1 MEFRRQIHGE
11 PAVEVFRQLQLQR
24 TPLRVHVLG
33 RGYERLSIVTGIESQ
48 GGQAFLLLDLP
59 AGFEAELPE
68 CEGLRVQLEFADKD
82 RIPHAC
88 RTVIHRAEGDDLWL
102 VLPRSLERIQRRR
115 HFRVEPPQGT
125 RIAFPLMGREVE
137 VPVLNLS
144 LGGGLVISP
153 KRGGTRALPLEEGM
167 ILRDVRLLSTMG
179 EENLVVRIRSAEV
192 NRMEK
197 VPGSS
202 RLHFALQFLRM
213 EREDEQ
219 LLDRF
224 IYYSQ
229 RRLLKKRSLLLGA

>member
-1 MEFRRQIHGE
+1 MEFRRQIQGE
-11 PAVEVFRQLQLQR
+11 TALEVFRQLKRQR
-24 TPLRVHVLG
+24 TTLRIHVLG
-33 RGYERLSIVTGIESQ
+33 RGYERLSIVTGIESRNGQ
-48 GGQAFLLLDLP
+48 GFLLLDLP
-59 AGFEAELPE
+59 ARFEDELPE

-82 RIPHAC
+82 RIPHSC

-102 VLPRSLERIQRRR
+102 ALPPSLERIQRRR

-125 RIAFPLMGREVE
+125 RIVFPFLGRETE

-153 KRGGTRALPLEEGM
+153 KRGEIRSLSLEPGM
-167 ILRDVRLLSTMG
+167 TLRDLRLLGSM
-179 EENLVVRIRSAEV
+179 EERKLEVSIRTAEV
-192 NRMEK
+192 IRVEQ
-197 VPGSS
+197 VPESS
-202 RLHFALQFLRM
+202 RVHFALRFLRM
-213 EREDEQ
+213 EREAEQ